1 MHNVASKYLGN
12 AMHLCPFF
20 SAVPYMLKP
29 DQGRRN
35 WRAGGAIATPPPPP
49 FRQTL
54 NKKKL
59 VKLTGQIL
67 NIKQTQTLET
77 EIRGKG

>member
-35 WRAGGAIATPPPPP
+35 WRAGGAIVPP
-49 FRQTL
+49 TL
-54 NKKKL
+54 P
-59 VKLTGQIL
+59 T
-67 NIKQTQTLET
+67 NIKQEKTR
-77 EIRGKG
+77 EIDWSNFEYEANTNTGNGN